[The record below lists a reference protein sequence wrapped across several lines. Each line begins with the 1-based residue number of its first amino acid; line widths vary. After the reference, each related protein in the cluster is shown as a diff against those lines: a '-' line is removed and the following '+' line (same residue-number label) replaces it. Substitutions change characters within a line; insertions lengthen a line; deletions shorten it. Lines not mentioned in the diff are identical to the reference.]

1 MTKELRTYED
11 VDGRTVVELVTAI
24 RLGPIGETSTE
35 DAVYEMDK
43 ELMPSYEELKADHL
57 DALDF
62 GDACRATAERAY
74 RDAKEGWTT

>member
-1 MTKELRTYED
+1 MTKELQTSED
-11 VDGRTVVELVTAI
+11 PDGRTIVELVTTI

-35 DAVYEMDK
+35 DALYELAK

-62 GDACRATAERAY
+62 GDACRATAEAAY
-74 RDAKEGWTT
+74 RDAKEGWTP